1 MVERVARRIEP
12 DEGEHAPVAKRD
24 VEIGFDLGDRAA
36 RRGFERARA

>member
-12 DEGEHAPVAKRD
+12 DEGAHAPVAKRD

-36 RRGFERARA
+36 RRGFRARA